1 MIKTNFLISFPTF
14 PKKVSSLKLET
25 AGLTTSIQL
34 FMKHF
39 YKLFLAILLIPVSTA
54 LAQDPHFS
62 QFYAN
67 PLYLNPAFA
76 GSAICPRL
84 VMNHRNQW
92 PAIPGTYVTYNAS
105 YDQFVNNLS
114 GGVGILVNTDD
125 AGEGTL
131 KTTTISGIYSY
142 NLPISKRLSLKAGFQ
157 ASYFQIH
164 LDWDKLTFGD
174 QISPRFGF
182 IYNTSDI
189 RPNIL
194 TKSTPDFSAGLL
206 LYSERLFGG
215 VAVHHLTQ
223 PSQGFISVSK
233 LPMRITLHAG
243 GVIDL
248 EHHRRRKLEDPYFSP
263 NILFMKQQDF
273 EQINYGMYF
282 NKYPFV
288 GGLWFRQDF
297 RNPDAFIALVGIQTG
312 VIKIGYSY
320 DVTVSKLSSA
330 SGGSH
335 EVSFAWQFPC
345 HNKIK
350 RPRPI
355 VCPVF

>member
-1 MIKTNFLISFPTF
+1 
-14 PKKVSSLKLET
+14 
-25 AGLTTSIQL
+25 
-34 FMKHF
+34 MKHL
-39 YKLFLAILLIPVSTA
+39 YKFIIAILLFPASAT

-84 VMNHRNQW
+84 VMNYRNQW

-105 YDQFVNNLS
+105 YDQYVSNLS
-114 GGVGILVNTDD
+114 GGLGLLVNTDA

-142 NLPISKRLSLKAGFQ
+142 NLTLSKKVSLKAGFQ

-174 QISPRFGF
+174 QIHPRFGF
-182 IYNTSDI
+182 IYDTGE
-189 RPNIL
+189 PHPATL

-206 LYSERLFGG
+206 LYSDRIFGG
-215 VAVHHLTQ
+215 VAFHHLTQ
-223 PSQGFISVSK
+223 PTEGFISVSK
-233 LPMRITLHAG
+233 LPIRMTLHAG
-243 GVIDL
+243 GIIDL
-248 EHHRRRKLEDPYFSP
+248 EHHRRRKLEDPYISP

-297 RNPDAFIALVGIQTG
+297 RNADAFILLVGLQTG
-312 VIKIGYSY
+312 VVKIGYSY

-330 SGGSH
+330 TGGSH
-335 EVSFAWQFPC
+335 EISFSWQFPC

-350 RPRPI
+350 RARPI

>member
-1 MIKTNFLISFPTF
+1 MFSQRFVQNLR
-14 PKKVSSLKLET
+14 L
-25 AGLTTSIQL
+25 SIQKRQL
-34 FMKHF
+34 RQYKSIFMKHL
-39 YKLFLAILLIPVSTA
+39 YKIILAIIFYQVSIVH
-54 LAQDPHFS
+54 AQDPHFS

-76 GSAICPRL
+76 GTAICPRL
-84 VMNHRNQW
+84 IMNYRNQW

-105 YDQFVNNLS
+105 YDQYVGNLS
-114 GGVGILVNTDD
+114 GGLGIIANTDN

-131 KTTTISGIYSY
+131 KTTTISGIYAY
-142 NLPISKRLSLKAGFQ
+142 NLTLSKKVSLKAGFQ

-164 LDWDKLTFGD
+164 LDWDKLNFGD
-174 QISPRFGF
+174 QIHPRYGF
-182 IYNTSDI
+182 INETKEV
-189 RPNIL
+189 RPPTL
-194 TKSTPDFSAGLL
+194 TKSTADFSAGLL

-223 PSQGFISVSK
+223 PTQGFLSVSN
-233 LPMRITLHAG
+233 LPMRLTLHAG

-248 EHHRRRKLEDPYFSP
+248 EHHRRRRLEDPYISP
-263 NILFMKQQDF
+263 NILYMKQQDF

-297 RNPDAFIALVGIQTG
+297 RNADAFIALVGIQTG
-312 VIKIGYSY
+312 VVKVGYSY

-335 EVSFAWQFPC
+335 EISFAWQFPC